1 MSVGSLATYRWRF
14 LVSRYR
20 VRNNETVRF
29 DETLRML
36 VQQYRGV
43 LGSIEQLQTRLA
55 TLEVELPYGIKDFAP
70 GG

>member
-1 MSVGSLATYRWRF
+1 
-14 LVSRYR
+14 
-20 VRNNETVRF
+20 
-29 DETLRML
+29 ML